1 MSSHSPHT
9 EAGTLTD
16 TKPFPLGP
24 LTGKQTQDAL
34 ALYQSLPH
42 DMASGEA
49 VIRRAATTAYTNGFQ
64 DAKQCF
70 AGSPSAAPE
79 IAVDPAEPDVALLAS
94 IATCLDHGFGT
105 HTTSRQKAQLA
116 DARKVYDEVVG
127 TGYYK
132 PANRG
137 EYLRWL
143 SNEIPGGE
151 RDSSKVQSVFPENDA
166 PQQAA
171 PVTQGLT
178 EVESLALAE
187 QAGWVLKRTGGIDW
201 LVAGNN
207 LKGKLLDLVANIER
221 AILAK
226 AGPAW
231 PVASAH
237 QAPPGNGGERQAH
250 GRALSEIARE
260 ADMRCAEIFSEDAS
274 QMRLAGTYGA
284 LAERYAGC
292 AAMLVRYIRSTP
304 LPNSTT
310 HPSELA

>member
-1 MSSHSPHT
+1 
-9 EAGTLTD
+9 
-16 TKPFPLGP
+16 
-24 LTGKQTQDAL
+24 
-34 ALYQSLPH
+34 
-42 DMASGEA
+42 
-49 VIRRAATTAYTNGFQ
+49 
-64 DAKQCF
+64 
-70 AGSPSAAPE
+70 
-79 IAVDPAEPDVALLAS
+79 
-94 IATCLDHGFGT
+94 
-105 HTTSRQKAQLA
+105 
-116 DARKVYDEVVG
+116 
-127 TGYYK
+127 
-132 PANRG
+132 
-137 EYLRWL
+137 
-143 SNEIPGGE
+143 
-151 RDSSKVQSVFPENDA
+151 
-166 PQQAA
+166 
-171 PVTQGLT
+171 
-178 EVESLALAE
+178 
-187 QAGWVLKRTGGIDW
+187 LKRNGGIDW
-201 LVAGNN
+201 LVAGSN
-207 LKGKLLDLVANIER
+207 LKGKLLNLVANIER